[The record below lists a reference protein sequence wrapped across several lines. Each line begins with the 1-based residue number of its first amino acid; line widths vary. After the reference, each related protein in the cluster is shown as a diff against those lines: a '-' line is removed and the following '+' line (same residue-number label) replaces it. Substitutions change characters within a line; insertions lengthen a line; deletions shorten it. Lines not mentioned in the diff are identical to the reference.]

1 MGRKKVHG
9 EQVRGQLLERAG
21 EIVSFEGE
29 AGLSLRRLAGE
40 TGTSTTAVYSLFGS
54 KAGLVHALHT
64 EALTR
69 FAQFMRTVEYTGD
82 LLEDLARLSRA
93 YRASA
98 HADPHYYRV
107 IFGGDYPDE
116 LDPDL
121 QRLAAETF
129 APLVDVVRRCIDE
142 GVFVAAK
149 PVHVAH
155 SLWAAVHGLVSLEI
169 GGFGNSEVDDDGVFE
184 SGVRA
189 QFRGWCRETEPRL
202 STVDGRSGVAGPAAG

>member
-9 EQVRGQLLERAG
+9 EQVRGRLLERAG

-29 AGLSLRRLAGE
+29 AGLSLRRLAGD

-54 KAGLVHALHT
+54 KAGLVQALHT

-69 FAQFMRTVEYTGD
+69 FAAFMRSVEYTGD
-82 LLEDLARLSRA
+82 RIEDLARLSQA

-98 HADPHYYRV
+98 HADPNYYRV
-107 IFGGDYPDE
+107 IFGGEYPDE
-116 LDPDL
+116 LDPEL

-129 APLVDVVRRCIDE
+129 APLVEVVRHCVDE
-142 GVFVAAK
+142 GLFVAEK

-155 SLWAAVHGLVSLEI
+155 SLWAAVHGLVSLEL
-169 GGFGNSEVDDDGVFE
+169 GRFGNSEVDDNAVFE

-189 QFRGWCRETEPRL
+189 QFRGWCRNP
-202 STVDGRSGVAGPAAG
+202 GCA